1 MRLAY
6 ALWCKRGISGNPLA
20 TTNMTSAA
28 ALSPRAT
35 KIEVTAPMDKKSP
48 FTPPIAPR
56 RPHSFTTHGIA
67 VADDYAWL
75 KDRNWQEVLRDPGLL
90 DADIR
95 KYLEA
100 ENAYTESLLGH
111 TAGLQK
117 KLVAE
122 MRGRIKED
130 DSSVPA
136 PDGPYAY
143 MRKFREGGQHEM
155 FGRTLRNGG
164 DAEIVLDGDQLAAD
178 HEYFKFGGAR
188 HSPDHRLHA
197 WSADVKGSEY
207 FSIRVR
213 DWANKADREDL
224 VEETDGA
231 VVWGTDCK
239 SFFYVRLDDNHRP
252 MQVWRHRLGTQQ
264 ADDVLIYQ
272 EQDAG
277 WFTHIHESSSGRFCV
292 IAGGDHETSEQRLI
306 DLANPD
312 APPRLIAVRETG
324 VQYSIADRGDELFIL
339 TNADRAID
347 FKIVTAPLTSPERVN
362 WRDLIPHRAG
372 VYIIDLELFSGHLVR
387 LERANALPAI
397 VIRDLGSGA
406 EHAIA
411 FDEAAYSLDTMGG
424 YEFDTTN
431 LRFSYSSMTTP
442 AEVYDYDMASRT
454 RTLRKRQE
462 IPSGHNPADYVTTR
476 IMADSHDGTQ
486 VPVSILH
493 RRDLKR
499 DGRAPL
505 LLYGYGSY
513 GMAMPASFSS
523 NRLSLVDRGFVY
535 AIAHVRGGTDKGWG
549 WYLDGKREKKT
560 NSFDDFAAAARA
572 LISAK
577 YTDTK
582 RIVGHGGSAGGMLM
596 GAVANRAGELFA
608 GIVAEVPFVDV
619 LNTMLDDSL
628 PLTPPEWPEWG
639 NPIESAADFKTIL
652 SYSPYDNVAAKH
664 YPAILAMGGLT
675 DPRVTYWEPA
685 KWIAR
690 LRATMSGGGP
700 VLLRTNMGAGHGGA
714 SGRFHRLDEVAIAYA
729 FALWAV
735 GMAEDEVVS

>member
-1 MRLAY
+1 VTQ
-6 ALWCKRGISGNPLA
+6 ALNKPNK
-20 TTNMTSAA
+20 N
-28 ALSPRAT
+28 SPQQ
-35 KIEVTAPMDKKSP
+35 APS
-48 FTPPIAPR
+48 APR
-56 RPHSFTTHGIA
+56 RPYSFTAHGIT
-67 VADDYAWL
+67 VVDDYAWL
-75 KDRNWQEVLRDPGLL
+75 KDANWQEVLRDPSVLK
-90 DADIR
+90 ADIR
-95 KYLEA
+95 TYLEA
-100 ENAYTESLLGH
+100 ENDYTESLLGH
-111 TAGLQK
+111 TAVLQK

-143 MRKFREGGQHEM
+143 LRKFRDGGQHEM
-155 FGRTLRNGG
+155 FGRCPRDGG
-164 DAEIVLDGDQLAAD
+164 EIEIVLDGDELATN
-178 HEYFKFGGAR
+178 HKYFKFGGAR
-188 HSPDHRLHA
+188 HSPDHRLEA
-197 WSADVKGSEY
+197 WSADIKGSEY
-207 FSIRVR
+207 FTIRVR
-213 DWANKADREDL
+213 DWNSGADLEDI
-224 VEETDGA
+224 VEQTDGA
-231 VVWGTDCK
+231 VVWSGDAK
-239 SFFYVRLDDNHRP
+239 AFFYVKLDDNHRP
-252 MQVWRHRLGTQQ
+252 MQVWRHRLGTPQT
-264 ADDVLIYQ
+264 DDVLVY
-272 EQDAG
+272 EEKDSG

-306 DLANPD
+306 DLADP
-312 APPRLIAVRETG
+312 ASPPRLIAARETG
-324 VQYSIADRGDELFIL
+324 VQYSVADRGDELFIL
-339 TNADRAID
+339 TDTDGAID
-347 FKIVTAPLTSPERVN
+347 FKIVTAPLQSPQRAN
-362 WRDLIPHRAG
+362 WHDLIPHREG
-372 VYIIDLELFSGHLVR
+372 VYLIDIELYAGHLVR

-397 VIRDLGSGA
+397 VIRDLASGD

-442 AEVYDYDMASRT
+442 SEVYDYDMVSRT
-454 RTLRKRQE
+454 RILRKRQE

-476 IMADSHDGTQ
+476 IMATSHDGAQ

-513 GMAMPASFSS
+513 GMAMPASFSA

-535 AIAHVRGGTDKGWG
+535 AIAHIRGGSDKGWG

-560 NSFDDFAAAARA
+560 NSFDDFAASARA
-572 LISAK
+572 LIAAK
-577 YTDTK
+577 YTGPK

-596 GAVANRAGELFA
+596 GAAANRAGELFA

-619 LNTMLDDSL
+619 LNTMLDDTL

-652 SYSPYDNVAAKH
+652 SYSPYDNVAAKE
-664 YPAILAMGGLT
+664 YPVVLAMGGLT

-735 GMAEDEVVS
+735 GLADKGEV

>member
-1 MRLAY
+1 VTLPE
-6 ALWCKRGISGNPLA
+6 NPH
-20 TTNMTSAA
+20 
-28 ALSPRAT
+28 P
-35 KIEVTAPMDKKSP
+35 APV
-48 FTPPIAPR
+48 APR
-56 RPHSFTTHGIA
+56 RPHAFTTHGITIT
-67 VADDYAWL
+67 DDYAWL
-75 KDRNWQEVLRDPGLL
+75 KDANWQEVLRDPSILNP
-90 DADIR
+90 DIR

-100 ENAYTESLLGH
+100 ENDYTESLLGH

-117 KLVAE
+117 TLVAE

-143 MRKFREGGQHEM
+143 LRKFREGGQHEM
-155 FGRTLRNGG
+155 FGRSPRDGG
-164 DAEIVLDGDQLAAD
+164 EIEIVLDGDTLAAD
-178 HEYFKFGGAR
+178 HAYFKFGGAR
-188 HSPDHRLHA
+188 HSPDHRLEA
-197 WSADVKGSEY
+197 WSADIKGSEY

-213 DWANKADREDL
+213 DWADRTDRDDL
-224 VEETDGA
+224 VEDTDGA
-231 VVWGTDCK
+231 VVWSAD
-239 SFFYVRLDDNHRP
+239 SEAFYYVKLDDNHRP
-252 MQVWRHRLGTQQ
+252 MQVWRHRLGTMQ
-264 ADDVLIYQ
+264 ADDVLVY
-272 EQDAG
+272 EETDSG
-277 WFTHIHESSSGRFCV
+277 WFTHIHESASGRFCV

-306 DLANPD
+306 DLADPA
-312 APPRLIAVRETG
+312 APPRLVAAREEG

-339 TNADRAID
+339 TNAGGAID
-347 FKIVTAPLTSPERVN
+347 FKVVTAPLKSPARAN
-362 WRDLIPHRAG
+362 WRDLIPHREG
-372 VYIIDLELFSGHLVR
+372 VYIIDIELYAGHLVR

-397 VIRDLGSGA
+397 IIRDLNSGD

-411 FDEAAYSLDTMGG
+411 FDETAYSLDTMGG

-431 LRFSYSSMTTP
+431 LRFAYSSMTTP
-442 AEVYDYDMASRT
+442 SEVYDYDMASRT

-462 IPSGHNPADYVTTR
+462 IPSGYNPADYVTIR
-476 IMADSHDGTQ
+476 IMAVSPDGAQ

-513 GMAMPASFSS
+513 GMAMPASFSA

-535 AIAHVRGGTDKGWG
+535 AIAHIRGGSDKGWG

-560 NSFDDFAAAARA
+560 NSFDDFAASGHA
-572 LISAK
+572 LIAAG
-577 YTDTK
+577 YTRAR

-596 GAVANRAGELFA
+596 GAAANRAGELFA

-619 LNTMLDDSL
+619 LNTMLDDTL

-639 NPIESAADFKTIL
+639 NPIESETDFRTIL
-652 SYSPYDNVAAKH
+652 AYSPYDNIAARD
-664 YPAILAMGGLT
+664 YPVILAMGGLT

-690 LRATMSGGGP
+690 LRATMASGGP

-714 SGRFHRLDEVAIAYA
+714 SGRFNRLDEVAIAYA

-735 GMAEDEVVS
+735 GMADKGEVTA

>member
-1 MRLAY
+1 VTQAI
-6 ALWCKRGISGNPLA
+6 K
-20 TTNMTSAA
+20 
-28 ALSPRAT
+28 T
-35 KIEVTAPMDKKSP
+35 KQPMDANGSLP
-48 FTPPIAPR
+48 APVAPR
-56 RPHSFTTHGIA
+56 RPHSFTMHGIT
-67 VADDYAWL
+67 VVDDYAWL
-75 KDRNWQEVLRDPGLL
+75 KDANWQEVLRDPSVLN
-90 DADIR
+90 ADIR
-95 KYLEA
+95 QYLEA
-100 ENAYTESLLGH
+100 ENDYSESLLGH
-111 TAGLQK
+111 TGALQK

-136 PDGPYAY
+136 PDGPFAY
-143 MRKFREGGQHEM
+143 LRKFREGGQHEM
-155 FGRTLRNGG
+155 FGRTPRNGG
-164 DAEIVLDGDQLAAD
+164 EVEVVLDGDALAVD

-188 HSPDHRLHA
+188 HSPDHKLEA
-197 WSADVKGSEY
+197 WSADIKGSEY
-207 FSIRVR
+207 FTIRVR
-213 DWANKADREDL
+213 DWATKSDLDDL
-224 VEETDGA
+224 VGETDGA
-231 VVWGTDCK
+231 VVWSKDGK
-239 SFFYVRLDDNHRP
+239 SFFYVKLDDNHRP
-252 MQVWRHRLGTQQ
+252 MQVWRHRLGTPQ
-264 ADDVLIYQ
+264 ADDILVY
-272 EQDAG
+272 EEKDSG

-292 IAGGDHETSEQRLI
+292 IAGGDHETSEQRLV
-306 DLANPD
+306 DLVNEEAK
-312 APPRLIAVRETG
+312 PRLVAAREKG
-324 VQYSIADRGDELFIL
+324 VQYSVADRDDKLFIL
-339 TNADRAID
+339 TNADGAID
-347 FKIVTAPLTSPERVN
+347 FKIVVAALIFPARVT
-362 WRDLIPHRAG
+362 WRDLIPHREG
-372 VYIIDLELFSGHLVR
+372 IYIIDMELYAGYLVR

-397 VIRDLGSGA
+397 VIRDLKSDD

-411 FDEAAYSLDTMGG
+411 FDEAAYSLDTMGS

-442 AEVYDYDMASRT
+442 SEVYDYDMADRA

-476 IMADSHDGTQ
+476 IMATSHDGAE

-493 RRDLKR
+493 RRDLAR

-505 LLYGYGSY
+505 LLYGYGAY
-513 GMAMPASFSS
+513 GMAMPASFST

-535 AIAHVRGGTDKGWG
+535 AIAHVRGGSDKGWG

-560 NSFDDFAAAARA
+560 NTFDDFAAAGRA
-572 LISAK
+572 LIEAK
-577 YTDTK
+577 YTSAK

-596 GAVANRAGELFA
+596 GAAANRAGELFA

-619 LNTMLDDSL
+619 LNTMLDDTL

-639 NPIESAADFKTIL
+639 NPIASEKDFKTIL
-652 SYSPYDNVAAKH
+652 SYSPYDNVAAKD
-664 YPAILAMGGLT
+664 YPAILAMAGLT

-690 LRATMSGGGP
+690 LRATMRGGGP

-735 GMAEDEVVS
+735 GLADRGEV

>member
-1 MRLAY
+1 VTITPDKQVLA
-6 ALWCKRGISGNPLA
+6 P
-20 TTNMTSAA
+20 
-28 ALSPRAT
+28 
-35 KIEVTAPMDKKSP
+35 VAPC
-48 FTPPIAPR
+48 
-56 RPHSFTTHGIA
+56 RPHTFTVHGITLT
-67 VADDYAWL
+67 DEYAWL
-75 KDRNWQEVLRDPGLL
+75 KDPNWQEVLRDPAVL

-100 ENAYTESLLGH
+100 ENDYSNSLLDQ
-111 TAGLQK
+111 TASLRK
-117 KLVAE
+117 KLVGE

-130 DSSVPA
+130 DSSVPS

-143 MRKFREGGQHEM
+143 FRKFREGGQHEM
-155 FGRTLRNGG
+155 FGRMPRDGG
-164 DAEIVLDGDQLAAD
+164 EAAIVLDGDALAKS
-178 HEYFKFGGAR
+178 HEYFKFGGSR
-188 HSPDHRLHA
+188 HSHDHKLQA
-197 WSADVKGSEY
+197 WSADTKGSEY

-213 DWANKADREDL
+213 DWADGSDRDDL
-224 VEETDGA
+224 VEETDGG
-231 VVWGTDCK
+231 VVWSADCK
-239 SFFYVRLDDNHRP
+239 SFFYIKLDENHRP
-252 MQVWRHRLGTQQ
+252 MQVWRHRLGTPQSQ
-264 ADDVLIYQ
+264 DVLIYE
-272 EQDAG
+272 EQDSG
-277 WFTHIHESSSGRFCV
+277 WFTHLHESTSGRFCV

-306 DLANPD
+306 DLADPES
-312 APPRLIAVRETG
+312 PPRLVAAREDG
-324 VQYSIADRGDELFIL
+324 LQYSIADRGDELFIL
-339 TNADRAID
+339 TNADGAID
-347 FKIVTAPLTSPERVN
+347 FKIVTAPLHSPARAN
-362 WRDLIPHRAG
+362 WRDLIPYREG
-372 VYIIDLELFSGHLVR
+372 VYIIDHDLYSGHLVR

-397 VIRDLGSGA
+397 VIRDLANGE

-411 FDEAAYSLDTMGG
+411 FDEAAYSLDTLGS

-442 AEVYDYDMASRT
+442 SEIYDYDMASRT

-476 IMADSHDGTQ
+476 IMASAHDGAQ
-486 VPVSILH
+486 VPVSLLH
-493 RRDLKR
+493 RRDVKQ

-505 LLYGYGSY
+505 LMYGYGSY

-535 AIAHVRGGTDKGWG
+535 AIAHIRGGSDKGWG

-560 NSFDDFAAAARA
+560 NSFDDFAACARA
-572 LISAK
+572 LIDAK
-577 YTDTK
+577 YTSA
-582 RIVGHGGSAGGMLM
+582 RNIVGHGGSAGGMLM

-639 NPIESAADFKTIL
+639 NPIESEKDLRTIL
-652 SYSPYDNVAAKH
+652 TYSPYDRVAAQE
-664 YPAILAMGGLT
+664 YPAILALAGLT

-690 LRATMSGGGP
+690 LRATMTGGGP

-714 SGRFHRLDEVAIAYA
+714 SGRFDRLDEVADVYA

-735 GMAEDEVVS
+735 GLAQRDAA

>member
-1 MRLAY
+1 
-6 ALWCKRGISGNPLA
+6 
-20 TTNMTSAA
+20 
-28 ALSPRAT
+28 
-35 KIEVTAPMDKKSP
+35 VTQTASKKPTLPAPV
-48 FTPPIAPR
+48 APR
-56 RPHSFTTHGIA
+56 RPHSFTTHGIT
-67 VADDYAWL
+67 VTDDYAWL
-75 KDRNWQEVLRDPGLL
+75 KDASWQEVLHDPGML
-90 DADIR
+90 DPDIR

-111 TAGLQK
+111 TSALQR

-130 DSSVPA
+130 DSSVPS
-136 PDGPYAY
+136 PDGDYAY
-143 MRKFREGGQHEM
+143 FRKFREGGQHEL
-155 FGRTLRNGG
+155 FGRMPRHGG
-164 DAEIVLDGDQLAAD
+164 AEEIVLDGDQLAEAC
-178 HEYFKFGGAR
+178 EYFKFGGSR
-188 HSPDHRLHA
+188 HSPDHRLQA
-197 WSADVKGSEY
+197 WSADTRGSEY
-207 FSIRVR
+207 FSVRVR
-213 DWANKADREDL
+213 DWVSGTDFDDI
-224 VEETDGA
+224 VEESDGT
-231 VVWGTDCK
+231 VVWSKDAK
-239 SFFYVRLDDNHRP
+239 SFFYVKLDDNHRP
-252 MQVWRHRLGTQQ
+252 RQVWRHQLGTRQ
-264 ADDVLIYQ
+264 ADDLLIY
-272 EQDAG
+272 EEHDTG
-277 WFTHIHESSSGRFCV
+277 WFTHLHESTSGRFCV

-312 APPRLIAVRETG
+312 APPRLVAARNEG
-324 VQYSIADRGDELFIL
+324 VQYSIADRGDQLFIL
-339 TNADRAID
+339 TNADDAID
-347 FKIVTAPLTSPERVN
+347 FKIVTAPLASPERKN
-362 WRDLIPHRAG
+362 WRDLIAHRKG
-372 VYIIDLELFSGHLVR
+372 IYILDHDLYSGHLVR
-387 LERANALPAI
+387 LERANALPSI
-397 VIRDLGSGA
+397 VIRDLRSGE

-411 FDEAAYSLDTMGG
+411 FDEAAYSLDTMGS

-442 AEVYDYDMASRT
+442 SEVFDYDMATRK

-476 IMADSHDGTQ
+476 IMAKSHDGAE
-486 VPVSILH
+486 VPISLLH
-493 RRDLKR
+493 RRDFAR
-499 DGRAPL
+499 DGKAPL

-513 GMAMPASFSS
+513 GVAMPASFNA

-535 AIAHVRGGTDKGWG
+535 AIAHIRGGTDKGWS

-560 NSFDDFAAAARA
+560 NSFDDFAACART
-572 LISAK
+572 LIEAN
-577 YTDTK
+577 YTSVK

-619 LNTMLDDSL
+619 LNTMLDHSL

-639 NPIESAADFKTIL
+639 NPTTSEKDFRTIL
-652 SYSPYDNVAAKH
+652 AYSPYDNVTPRD

-690 LRATMSGGGP
+690 LRATMTGGGP

-714 SGRFHRLDEVAIAYA
+714 SGRFDRLDEIAIVYA

-735 GMAEDEVVS
+735 GMTADNA

>member
-1 MRLAY
+1 VTEAPTR
-6 ALWCKRGISGNPLA
+6 K
-20 TTNMTSAA
+20 SA
-28 ALSPRAT
+28 P
-35 KIEVTAPMDKKSP
+35 KAPV
-48 FTPPIAPR
+48 APR
-56 RPHSFTTHGIA
+56 RPHSFTTHGIN
-67 VADDYAWL
+67 VTDDYAWL
-75 KDRNWQEVLRDPGLL
+75 KDANWQEVLHDPSLL
-90 DADIR
+90 KPDIR
-95 KYLEA
+95 AYLEA
-100 ENAYTESLLGH
+100 ENTYTESLLGH
-111 TAGLQK
+111 TAPLQK

-130 DSSVPA
+130 DSSVPS
-136 PDGPYAY
+136 PDGAYAY
-143 MRKFREGGQHEM
+143 FRKFREGGQHEM
-155 FGRTLRNGG
+155 FGRMPRNGG
-164 DAEIVLDGDQLAAD
+164 AEEIVLDGDALAATSD
-178 HEYFKFGGAR
+178 YFKFGGSR
-188 HSPDHRLHA
+188 HSPDHTLHA
-197 WSADVKGSEY
+197 WSADTKGSEY
-207 FSIRVR
+207 FSVRVR
-213 DWANKADREDL
+213 DWATSKDFDDL
-224 VEETDGA
+224 VEETDGG
-231 VVWGTDCK
+231 VVWAKDGK
-239 SFFYVRLDDNHRP
+239 SFFYVKLDDNHRP
-252 MQVWRHRLGTQQ
+252 MQVWRHRLGTRQ
-264 ADDVLIYQ
+264 ADDILIYE
-272 EQDAG
+272 EQDSG
-277 WFTHIHESSSGRFCV
+277 WFTHLHESTSGRFCV

-312 APPRLIAVRETG
+312 APPRTVAAREQG
-324 VQYSIADRGDELFIL
+324 VQYAIADRGDELYIL
-339 TNADRAID
+339 TNADKAID
-347 FKIVTAPLTSPERVN
+347 FKIVTASLASPERKN

-372 VYIIDLELFSGHLVR
+372 VYVLEHDLYSGHMVR
-387 LERANALPAI
+387 LERANALPSI
-397 VIRDLGSGA
+397 VIRDLTTGE

-411 FDEAAYSLDTMGG
+411 FDEAAYSLDIMGS

-442 AEVYDYDMASRT
+442 GEVYDYDMKKRT

-476 IMADSHDGTQ
+476 IMAKSHDGAE
-486 VPVSILH
+486 VPISLLH
-493 RRDLKR
+493 RRDFVR
-499 DGRAPL
+499 DGKAPL

-513 GMAMPASFSS
+513 GMAMPAAFNA

-535 AIAHVRGGTDKGWG
+535 AIAHIRGGTDKGWG

-560 NSFDDFAAAARA
+560 NSFDDFAACARA
-572 LISAK
+572 LIASK
-577 YTDTK
+577 YTGEK

-639 NPIESAADFKTIL
+639 NPIASEKDFRTIL
-652 SYSPYDNVAAKH
+652 SYSPYDNVAAKD

-714 SGRFHRLDEVAIAYA
+714 SGRFDRLDEVAIVYA
-729 FALWAV
+729 FALWAA
-735 GMAEDEVVS
+735 GMAESVGA

>member
-1 MRLAY
+1 
-6 ALWCKRGISGNPLA
+6 
-20 TTNMTSAA
+20 
-28 ALSPRAT
+28 
-35 KIEVTAPMDKKSP
+35 MDKKTSL
-48 FTPPIAPR
+48 TPPTAPR
-56 RPHSFTTHGIA
+56 RPHSFTTHGITI
-67 VADDYAWL
+67 VDDYAWL
-75 KDRNWQEVLRDPGLL
+75 KDPNWQEVLRDPGIL

-95 KYLEA
+95 QYLEA

-111 TAGLQK
+111 TGALQK
-117 KLVAE
+117 TLVRE

-155 FGRTLRNGG
+155 FGRMPRDGG
-164 DAEIVLDGDQLAAD
+164 EIQIVLDGDQIAAGQ
-178 HEYFKFGGAR
+178 EYFRFGGAR
-188 HSPDHRLHA
+188 HSPDHRLEA
-197 WSADVKGSEY
+197 WSADIKGSEY

-213 DWANKADREDL
+213 DWANGVDRDDL

-231 VVWGTDCK
+231 VVWSTDCK
-239 SFFYVRLDDNHRP
+239 SFVYVKLDDNHRP
-252 MQVWRHRLGTQQ
+252 MQVWRHRLGTPQS
-264 ADDVLIYQ
+264 DDVLVY
-272 EQDAG
+272 EEHDSG

-312 APPRLIAVRETG
+312 APPRLVAAREVG
-324 VQYSIADRGDELFIL
+324 VQYSVADRGDELFIL
-339 TNADRAID
+339 TNADGAID
-347 FKIVTAPLTSPERVN
+347 FKVVTAPLASPERAN
-362 WRDLIPHRAG
+362 WRELIPHRAG
-372 VYIIDLELFSGHLVR
+372 VYVMDVELYSGHMVR
-387 LERANALPAI
+387 LERAHALPAI
-397 VIRDLGSGA
+397 VIRDLTSGD

-411 FDEAAYSLDTMGG
+411 FDEAAYSLDTMGS

-442 AEVYDYDMASRT
+442 SEVYDYDMASRT

-476 IMADSHDGTQ
+476 IMATSHDGAE

-499 DGRAPL
+499 DGTAPL

-513 GMAMPASFSS
+513 GMAMPASFSA

-535 AIAHVRGGTDKGWG
+535 AIAHIRGGTDKGWG

-560 NSFDDFAAAARA
+560 NSFDDFAASARA
-572 LISAK
+572 LIEAG
-577 YTDTK
+577 YTGPK
-582 RIVGHGGSAGGMLM
+582 RIVAHGGSAGGMLM

-619 LNTMLDDSL
+619 LNTMLDDTL

-639 NPIESAADFKTIL
+639 NPTESEADFKTIL
-652 SYSPYDNVAAKH
+652 SYSPYDNIAAKQ

-685 KWIAR
+685 KWIAK
-690 LRATMSGGGP
+690 LRATMTGGGP
-700 VLLRTNMGAGHGGA
+700 VLLRINMGAGHGGA
-714 SGRFHRLDEVAIAYA
+714 SGRFNRLDEVAIAYA

-735 GMAEDEVVS
+735 GLAERNEATS